1 MCVHYFFS
9 NTFEQA
15 SKQNLLHQKLK
26 KKRPCFVSLKY
37 GMYIIH
43 AQTCSIIKITIVFK
57 RVRMLPLEYQV
68 SVVRENALINSFF
81 LSRNPLSLDELNVGL
96 GDVAFVVTS
105 ANSEPTVSKIF
116 QDYNTFVGTTI

>member
-1 MCVHYFFS
+1 
-9 NTFEQA
+9 
-15 SKQNLLHQKLK
+15 
-26 KKRPCFVSLKY
+26 
-37 GMYIIH
+37 
-43 AQTCSIIKITIVFK
+43 
-57 RVRMLPLEYQV
+57 MLPLEYQV